1 MKLNNFDEKLE
12 IALREYVQNTEI
24 TVNEKVKFS
33 KKHKQKM
40 KKLFED
46 VKNYDFEKIAASD
59 TKGNAYQFNVRKF
72 ARVAV
77 FIILALLI
85 TIMVTPSMVAWR
97 KEELSLYGGESG
109 EYSWILPD
117 DITEILEN
125 NGESVRGEDLTFFGY
140 LPEKSVVKTQEIVRN
155 CYYTKIKVD
164 DKEIMF
170 KVLCNSDRAIDIEN
184 TTEEK
189 ITIKEKEIFILEK
202 DDVYSF
208 IWYCDEK
215 NYNLMGNL
223 NKNDMIKIIE
233 NINYEKIEE
242 IFIKNS

>member
-1 MKLNNFDEKLE
+1 MKLNNFDEELE
-12 IALREYVQNTEI
+12 IALREYDQNTEI
-24 TVNEKVKFS
+24 TANEKVKFS

-97 KEELSLYGGESG
+97 KEELGLYGGESG

-117 DITEILEN
+117 DITGILEN
-125 NGESVRGEDLTFFGY
+125 NPDDKMKYMKIFGY
-140 LPEKSVVKTQEIVRN
+140 ATEEYEIQEISSMAVSQYLKINVNDRN
-155 CYYTKIKVD
+155 FFLRIYK
-164 DKEIMF
+164 F
-170 KVLCNSDRAIDIEN
+170 S
-184 TTEEK
+184 
-189 ITIKEKEIFILEK
+189 
-202 DDVYSF
+202 SP
-208 IWYCDEK
+208 
-215 NYNLMGNL
+215 
-223 NKNDMIKIIE
+223 
-233 NINYEKIEE
+233 
-242 IFIKNS
+242 

>member
-1 MKLNNFDEKLE
+1 MKLNNFDEELE

-24 TVNEKVKFS
+24 TANEKVKFS

-40 KKLFED
+40 NKLFED

-97 KEELSLYGGESG
+97 KEELGLYGGESG

-117 DITEILEN
+117 DITGILEN
-125 NGESVRGEDLTFFGY
+125 NPDDKMKYMKIFGY
-140 LPEKSVVKTQEIVRN
+140 ATEEYEIQEISSMAVSQYLKINVNDRN
-155 CYYTKIKVD
+155 FFLRIYKDINQAIDVE
-164 DKEIMF
+164 EIMQKKLNINNIEILF
-170 KVLCNSDRAIDIEN
+170 LEKENFYSFVWEYNDRA
-184 TTEEK
+184 
-189 ITIKEKEIFILEK
+189 FRL
-202 DDVYSF
+202 Y
-208 IWYCDEK
+208 
-215 NYNLMGNL
+215 GNL
-223 NKNDMIKIIE
+223 DFDEMVKIIE
-233 NINYEKIEE
+233 NINYEEIEKV
-242 IFIKNS
+242 F